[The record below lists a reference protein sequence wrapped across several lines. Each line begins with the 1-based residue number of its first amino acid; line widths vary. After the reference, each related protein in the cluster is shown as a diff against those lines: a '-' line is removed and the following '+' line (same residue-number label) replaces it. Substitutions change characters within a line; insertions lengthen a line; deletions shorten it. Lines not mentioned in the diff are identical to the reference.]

1 MEKGISLYNITNR
14 FIELFEKA
22 EEGELTQEEISEQG
36 NELALALQNKSVSI
50 IGYAR
55 NMESLI
61 EAMKLEEKRI
71 SDNRKAIESRYDRF
85 KEYVKTNMEE
95 LGLEKIQNEL
105 GTLAVRK
112 NPASVEVYD
121 EMLIADE
128 YKKKKVTVTI
138 DKTAIK
144 EAIKSGI
151 NVQGAILVEDK
162 TGLRIK

>member
-1 MEKGISLYNITNR
+1 MEKNLSLYNIKNR

-22 EEGELTQEEISEQG
+22 EDGELTQEEINEQG
-36 NELALALQNKSVSI
+36 NELALILQNKSVSI

-61 EAMKLEEKRI
+61 EAMKTEEKRI
-71 SDNRKAIESRYDRF
+71 ADNRKVIENRYDRF

-95 LGLEKIQNEL
+95 LGLEKLENEL
-105 GTLAVRK
+105 GTLTVRK
-112 NPASVEVYD
+112 NPASIEVYD
-121 EMLIADE
+121 EALISDD
-128 YKKKKVTVTI
+128 YKKEKITVTI

-151 NVQGAILVEDK
+151 NVQGARLVEDK
-162 TGLRIK
+162 TSLRIK